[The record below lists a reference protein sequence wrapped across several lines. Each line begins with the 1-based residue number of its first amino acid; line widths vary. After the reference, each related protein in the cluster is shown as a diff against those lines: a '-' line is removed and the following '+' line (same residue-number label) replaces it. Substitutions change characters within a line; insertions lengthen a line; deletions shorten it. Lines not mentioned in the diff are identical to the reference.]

1 MNSIVIGSGFGGIA
15 AALRLKA
22 KGHKVKLIEKHPDLG
37 GRARVFKRNGFIYD
51 AGPTVITAPYLIN
64 ELFELFNKD
73 PKNYIELTPLKIW
86 YQFIF
91 EDKTKFNYSG
101 DEIEM
106 KDQIEKLSKED
117 VNGYEKLVNFTKK
130 IFDKGFLELAD
141 VPFDKPFVMMQQLP
155 ALLKLKSYKSVYSLV
170 SSYIKNEKLRRM
182 LSMHPLLVGGNPFTT
197 TSIYGLI
204 LYLEKKWGIHYSVG
218 GTGNIIKGFE
228 KLMNEVGI
236 EIIKN
241 TEVTEIITKNNKI
254 SGVKLNNENEID
266 ADNVV
271 CNADP
276 PAFYE
281 KMLSKSNENSML
293 FNWKK
298 NRMEY
303 SMGLFVYYFGT
314 KKIYE
319 NVEHHTIKFGNKYE
333 EHLDDIFNKKKLNN
347 ENEIGADNVVCNAD
361 PPAFYEK
368 MLSKSNESSMLFN
381 WKKNRMEYSMGLFVY
396 YFGTKKIYENV
407 EHHTIKFGN
416 KYKEHLDDIFDKK
429 KLNNDIS
436 YYLHRP
442 TATDKTMAP
451 EGNDCFYVLVP
462 VPNNQS
468 KINWETEGEKMKNL
482 VIEKMEK
489 DLMPDLKNN
498 IVEDFYLT
506 PDYFEKELNT
516 KFGSGFSIQPK
527 FTQSAYFRFHNKS
540 EIYDGLYFVGAGTH
554 PGAGVPG
561 VLSSAKVLDKLF

>member
-22 KGHKVKLIEKHPDLG
+22 KGHQVKLIEKHPDLG
-37 GRARVFKRNGFIYD
+37 GRARVFKKNGFIFD
-51 AGPTVITAPYLIN
+51 GGPTVITAPYLIN
-64 ELFELFNKD
+64 ELFELFKKN
-73 PKNYIELTPLKIW
+73 PKNYIELSPLKIW

-91 EDKTKFNYSG
+91 EDKSKFNYSG
-101 DEIEM
+101 DEANM
-106 KDQIEKLSKED
+106 VKQIEDISKDD
-117 VNGYEKLVNFTKK
+117 VEGYRKLVSFTKK
-130 IFDKGFLELAD
+130 IFDKGFTELAD

-170 SSYIKNEKLRRM
+170 SSFIKNEKLRRM

-204 LYLEKKWGIHYSVG
+204 LYLEKKWGIHYSMG
-218 GTGNIIKGFE
+218 GTGNIIKGLE
-228 KLMNEVGI
+228 KLMLEEGI
-236 EIIKN
+236 DIIKN
-241 TEVTEIITKNNKI
+241 SEVTEIISKSNKI
-254 SGVKLNNENEID
+254 IGIKLNNQEIIQ
-266 ADNVV
+266 AENVV

-281 KMLSKSNENSML
+281 KMLKKKGQGSL
-293 FNWKK
+293 IFNWKK
-298 NRMEY
+298 KRMEY

-314 KKIYE
+314 KK
-319 NVEHHTIKFGNKYE
+319 V
-333 EHLDDIFNKKKLNN
+333 
-347 ENEIGADNVVCNAD
+347 
-361 PPAFYEK
+361 
-368 MLSKSNESSMLFN
+368 
-381 WKKNRMEYSMGLFVY
+381 
-396 YFGTKKIYENV
+396 YENV

-416 KYKEHLDDIFDKK
+416 KYKEHLEDIFNNK

-442 TATDKTMAP
+442 SATDKSMAP

-468 KINWETEGEKMKNL
+468 KIDWQTEGENMKNL
-482 VIEKMEK
+482 VIDKMEK
-489 DLMPDLKNN
+489 DLMPNLREN
-498 IVEDFYLT
+498 IVADFYLT

-561 VLSSAKVLDKLF
+561 VLSSAKVLDKLL

>member
-22 KGHKVKLIEKHPDLG
+22 KGHQVKLIEKHPDLG
-37 GRARVFKRNGFIYD
+37 GRARVFKKNGFIFD
-51 AGPTVITAPYLIN
+51 GGPTVITAPYLIN
-64 ELFELFNKD
+64 ELFELFKKD
-73 PKNYIELTPLKIW
+73 PKNYIELSPLKIW

-91 EDKTKFNYSG
+91 EDKSKFNYSG
-101 DEIEM
+101 NEANM
-106 KDQIEKLSKED
+106 VKQIENISKDD
-117 VNGYEKLVNFTKK
+117 VEGYQKLVNFTKK
-130 IFDKGFLELAD
+130 IFDKGFTELAD
-141 VPFDKPFVMMQQLP
+141 VPFDRPFVMMQQLP

-170 SSYIKNEKLRRM
+170 SSFIKNEKLRRM

-204 LYLEKKWGIHYSVG
+204 LYLEKKWGIHYSMG
-218 GTGNIIKGFE
+218 GTGNIIKGLE
-228 KLMNEVGI
+228 KLMLEEGI
-236 EIIKN
+236 DIIKN
-241 TEVTEIITKNNKI
+241 SEVTEIISKSKKI
-254 SGVKLNNENEID
+254 TGVKLNDQEIID
-266 ADNVV
+266 AENVI

-281 KMLSKSNENSML
+281 KMLKKNGQGSFI

-298 NRMEY
+298 KRMEY

-314 KKIYE
+314 KKVYE
-319 NVEHHTIKFGNKYE
+319 
-333 EHLDDIFNKKKLNN
+333 D
-347 ENEIGADNVVCNAD
+347 
-361 PPAFYEK
+361 
-368 MLSKSNESSMLFN
+368 
-381 WKKNRMEYSMGLFVY
+381 
-396 YFGTKKIYENV
+396 V

-416 KYKEHLDDIFDKK
+416 KYKEHLEDIFNNK

-442 TATDKTMAP
+442 SATDKSMAP

-468 KINWETEGEKMKNL
+468 KIDWQTEGENMKNL
-482 VIEKMEK
+482 VIDKMEK
-489 DLMPDLKNN
+489 DLMPNLREN
-498 IVEDFYLT
+498 IVADFYLT

-561 VLSSAKVLDKLF
+561 VLSSAKVLDKLL

>member
-1 MNSIVIGSGFGGIA
+1 MNSVVIGSGFGGIA
-15 AALRLKA
+15 AAIRLKA
-22 KGHKVKLIEKHPDLG
+22 KGYQVKLIEKHPDLG
-37 GRARVFKRNGFIYD
+37 GRARVFKKNGFTFD

-64 ELFELFNKD
+64 ELFELFGKD
-73 PKNYIELTPLKIW
+73 PKDYIELTPLNIW

-101 DEIEM
+101 NETEM
-106 KDQIEKLSKED
+106 KNQIEKLSKED
-117 VNGYEKLVNFTKK
+117 VVGYEKLVNFTQK
-130 IFDKGFLELAD
+130 IFDKGFSELAD
-141 VPFDKPFVMMQQLP
+141 IPFDKPLIMMQQLP
-155 ALLKLKSYKSVYSLV
+155 TLLKLKSYKSVYSLV

-204 LYLEKKWGIHYSVG
+204 LYLEKKWGIHYSMG

-228 KLMNEVGI
+228 KLMNEIGV

-241 TEVTEIITKNNKI
+241 SEVTEIITKNNKI
-254 SGVKLNNENEID
+254 TGIKLNNEKVINTK
-266 ADNVV
+266 NVV
-271 CNADP
+271 CNGDP

-281 KMLSKSNENSML
+281 KMLSQSKDSSL
-293 FNWKK
+293 FFKWKK
-298 NRMEY
+298 NRMQY

-314 KKIYE
+314 KKIY
-319 NVEHHTIKFGNKYE
+319 K
-333 EHLDDIFNKKKLNN
+333 
-347 ENEIGADNVVCNAD
+347 
-361 PPAFYEK
+361 
-368 MLSKSNESSMLFN
+368 
-381 WKKNRMEYSMGLFVY
+381 
-396 YFGTKKIYENV
+396 NV

-429 KLNNDIS
+429 KLNKDIS

-442 TATDKTMAP
+442 SATDKSMAP

-468 KINWETEGEKMKNL
+468 GINWKTEGEKMKDL
-482 VIEKMEK
+482 IIGKMEK
-489 DLMPDLKNN
+489 DLMPNLKEN
-498 IVEDFYLT
+498 IIEDFYLT

-527 FTQSAYFRFHNKS
+527 FSQSAYFRFHNKS

-561 VLSSAKVLDKLF
+561 VLSSAKVLDKLL

>member
-15 AALRLKA
+15 AALRLRA
-22 KGHKVKLIEKHPDLG
+22 KGHDVTLIEKHQDLG
-37 GRARVFKRNGFIYD
+37 GRARVFKRNGFTFD
-51 AGPTVITAPYLIN
+51 GGPTVITAPYLIN
-64 ELFELFNKD
+64 ELFELFKKNPKD
-73 PKNYIELTPLKIW
+73 YIELSPLKIW

-91 EDKTKFNYSG
+91 EDRSKFNYSG
-101 DEIEM
+101 NENEM
-106 KDQIEKLSKED
+106 KAQIGELSQED
-117 VNGYEKLVNFTKK
+117 VQGYEKLVNFTKK
-130 IFDKGFLELAD
+130 IFDKGFTELAD

-204 LYLEKKWGIHYSVG
+204 LYLEKKWGIHYSMG

-236 EIIKN
+236 KVIKGNEVKKIISKN
-241 TEVTEIITKNNKI
+241 TKIT
-254 SGVKLNNENEID
+254 GVQLSNDNTIN
-266 ADNVV
+266 ADIVI

-276 PAFYE
+276 PAVYE
-281 KMLSKSNENSML
+281 KLLDGNSNSSFL

-298 NRMEY
+298 
-303 SMGLFVYYFGT
+303 
-314 KKIYE
+314 K
-319 NVEHHTIKFGNKYE
+319 
-333 EHLDDIFNKKKLNN
+333 
-347 ENEIGADNVVCNAD
+347 
-361 PPAFYEK
+361 
-368 MLSKSNESSMLFN
+368 
-381 WKKNRMEYSMGLFVY
+381 RMEYSMGLFVY

-429 KLNNDIS
+429 KLNEDIS

-442 TATDKTMAP
+442 SATDKSMAP

-468 KINWETEGEKMKNL
+468 GIDWNTEGEKMKSLIIN
-482 VIEKMEK
+482 KMEK
-489 DLMPDLKNN
+489 DLMPNLKEN

-506 PDYFEKELNT
+506 PDYFEKDLNT

-561 VLSSAKVLDKLF
+561 VLSSAKVLDKIL

>member
-22 KGHKVKLIEKHPDLG
+22 KGHEVKLIEKHPDLG
-37 GRARVFKRNGFIYD
+37 GRARVFKKNGFTFD
-51 AGPTVITAPYLIN
+51 GGPTVITAPYLIN
-64 ELFELFNKD
+64 ELFELFKKD
-73 PKNYIELTPLKIW
+73 SKHYIELSPLKIW

-101 DEIEM
+101 DEASMI
-106 KDQIEKLSKED
+106 KQIENINKDD
-117 VNGYEKLVNFTKK
+117 VKGYQKLVAFTKK
-130 IFDKGFLELAD
+130 IFDKGFTELAD

-170 SSYIKNEKLRRM
+170 STFIKNEKLRRM

-204 LYLEKKWGIHYSVG
+204 LYLEKKWGIHYSMG
-218 GTGNIIKGFE
+218 GTGNIIKGLE
-228 KLMNEVGI
+228 KLMQEEGI
-236 EIIKN
+236 DIIKN
-241 TEVTEIITKNNKI
+241 SEVTEIVSKSNKI
-254 SGVKLNNENEID
+254 TGVKLNDKDIIEAENVI
-266 ADNVV
+266 

-281 KMLSKSNENSML
+281 KMLKKNGQGSFI

-298 NRMEY
+298 KRMEY

-314 KKIYE
+314 KK
-319 NVEHHTIKFGNKYE
+319 V
-333 EHLDDIFNKKKLNN
+333 
-347 ENEIGADNVVCNAD
+347 
-361 PPAFYEK
+361 
-368 MLSKSNESSMLFN
+368 
-381 WKKNRMEYSMGLFVY
+381 
-396 YFGTKKIYENV
+396 YENV

-416 KYKEHLDDIFDKK
+416 KYKEHLEDIFNNK

-442 TATDKTMAP
+442 SATDKSMAP

-468 KINWETEGEKMKNL
+468 KIDWQTEGENMKNL
-482 VIEKMEK
+482 VIDKMEK
-489 DLMPDLKNN
+489 DLMPNLREN
-498 IVEDFYLT
+498 IVADFYLT

-561 VLSSAKVLDKLF
+561 VLSSAKVLDKLL

>member
-22 KGHKVKLIEKHPDLG
+22 KGHQVKLIEKHPDLG
-37 GRARVFKRNGFIYD
+37 GRARVFKKNGFIFD
-51 AGPTVITAPYLIN
+51 GGPTVITAPYLIN
-64 ELFELFNKD
+64 ELFELFKKD
-73 PKNYIELTPLKIW
+73 PKNYIELSPLKIW

-91 EDKTKFNYSG
+91 EDKSKFNYSG
-101 DEIEM
+101 DEANM
-106 KDQIEKLSKED
+106 VKQIEDISKDD
-117 VNGYEKLVNFTKK
+117 VEGYQKLVSFTKK
-130 IFDKGFLELAD
+130 IFDKGFTELAD

-170 SSYIKNEKLRRM
+170 SSFIKNEKLRRM

-204 LYLEKKWGIHYSVG
+204 LYLEKKWGIHYSMG
-218 GTGNIIKGFE
+218 GTGNIIKGLE
-228 KLMNEVGI
+228 KLMLEEGI
-236 EIIKN
+236 DIIKN
-241 TEVTEIITKNNKI
+241 SEVTEIISKSNKI
-254 SGVKLNNENEID
+254 TGVKLNNQEIIE
-266 ADNVV
+266 AKNVV

-281 KMLSKSNENSML
+281 KMLKKNGQGSFI

-298 NRMEY
+298 KRMEY

-314 KKIYE
+314 KKIYP
-319 NVEHHTIKFGNKYE
+319 NI
-333 EHLDDIFNKKKLNN
+333 
-347 ENEIGADNVVCNAD
+347 
-361 PPAFYEK
+361 
-368 MLSKSNESSMLFN
+368 
-381 WKKNRMEYSMGLFVY
+381 
-396 YFGTKKIYENV
+396 

-416 KYKEHLDDIFDKK
+416 KYKEHLEDIFNNK

-442 TATDKTMAP
+442 SATDKKMAP

-468 KINWETEGEKMKNL
+468 KIDWKSEGENMKNL
-482 VIEKMEK
+482 VIDKMEK
-489 DLMPDLKNN
+489 DLMPNLREN
-498 IVEDFYLT
+498 IVTDFYLT

-561 VLSSAKVLDKLF
+561 VLSSAKVLDKLL